1 MTERVIAIDGPAAS
15 GKSTVAARVAR
26 HFGFPYVNTGNL
38 FRAVTLAAL
47 QRHPHRS
54 LSKLS
59 EADWQEL
66 LSYLKLE
73 YRPLADGAFDLS
85 VNGTRPGEELRSPE
99 VAREVSVAAALPLV
113 RDFVLAAERRLA
125 QNGWIVMEGRDIGTA
140 VFPNADYKFFIT
152 ASPLERARRRLAQAG
167 EVPADATLE
176 SVAAEIARRDHLDS
190 TRKVAPLLAAPD
202 AVKLDT
208 TGLAVDEVVDAIVKR
223 VEEHGL
229 A

>member
-26 HFGFPYVNTGNL
+26 HFGLPYVNTGNL
-38 FRAVTLAAL
+38 FRAVTWAAR
-47 QRHPHRS
+47 QRHPHAG
-54 LSKLS
+54 LAELT

-73 YRPLADGAFDLS
+73 YRPLADGAFELS
-85 VNGTRPGEELRSPE
+85 VNGAHPGELLRTPE
-99 VAREVSVAAALPLV
+99 VAQEVSTVAALPLV
-113 RDFVLAAERRLA
+113 RDFVLASERRLA
-125 QNGWIVMEGRDIGTA
+125 QHGWIVMEGRDIGTA
-140 VFPNADYKFFIT
+140 VFPNAGYKFFIT

-167 EVPADATLE
+167 EVPAGATLE

-190 TRKVAPLLAAPD
+190 TRAVAPLLAAPD
-202 AVKLDT
+202 AIKVDT
-208 TGLAVDEVVDAIVKR
+208 TGVPVDEVVNVILKQ